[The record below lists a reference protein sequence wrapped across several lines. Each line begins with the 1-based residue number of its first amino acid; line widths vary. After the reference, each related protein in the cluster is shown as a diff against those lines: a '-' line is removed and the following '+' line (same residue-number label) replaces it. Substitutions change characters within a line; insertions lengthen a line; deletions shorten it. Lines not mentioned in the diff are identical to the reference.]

1 MKEQLVVASL
11 QMEQQQKDIDANI
24 TKVKQLVE
32 GQAFDLLVL
41 PEMWTTGFL
50 VKVADLSRE
59 FLTEAFE
66 RGLETIKALATANDA
81 ALYGTLL
88 ELRPSGKPSN
98 TGLFVTPTGEV
109 TYYRKKH
116 LFHLGDES
124 EHFEAGEE
132 RVQVSYQGWQIR
144 LSTCYDLRF
153 PTWLRQ
159 DPELGLYDLLL
170 CSANWP
176 RPRHLAWER
185 LLRAR
190 AIENQSYLVASNR
203 AGTPHPKLLYPG
215 YSFILDSEGES
226 LSESKEPVETLLTA
240 TLSRPDLMA
249 RRSAFPVLEDLDPFQ
264 LLPR

>member
-24 TKVKQLVE
+24 AKVKQLVK

-66 RGLETIKALATANDA
+66 RGLETMKALATANDA

-98 TGLFVTPTGEV
+98 TGLFVTPGEV

-116 LFHLGDES
+116 LFHLGGEA

-132 RVQVSYQGWQIR
+132 RVQVEYHGWQIR
-144 LSTCYDLRF
+144 LSICYDLRF

-159 DPELGLYDLLL
+159 DPQLGLYHLLL

-190 AIENQSYLVASNR
+190 AIENQCYLVASNR
-203 AGTPHPKLLYPG
+203 AGIPHPKLIYPG
-215 YSFILDSEGES
+215 YSFIIDSEGES
-226 LSESKEPVETLLTA
+226 LAESKEPVETLLSA
-240 TLSRPDLMA
+240 CICRSDLEA
-249 RRSAFPVLEDLDPFQ
+249 KRQTFPVLEDLDPYQ
-264 LLPR
+264 LLQI